1 MKTPTSSEKLTVRS
15 STDELLV
22 VDEWTERIARE
33 MGYSNSDVGDFA
45 ICVTE
50 AVNNA
55 ILHAHHRDES
65 KTIYIHF
72 DRMPDGLQVR
82 VCDEGE
88 GFDYKA
94 LLDPTLPENIMKE
107 GGRGIHVIRHLMD
120 KLEIRPCKT
129 GTEIIMWKRKGAK

>member
-1 MKTPTSSEKLTVRS
+1 MNKPTSSEKLTVRS
-15 STDELLV
+15 STDELPV

-33 MGYSNSDVGDFA
+33 MGYSDSDVGDFA

-55 ILHAHHRDES
+55 ILHAHHSDAS
-65 KTIYIHF
+65 KHVDIHF

-88 GFDYKA
+88 GFDYKE
-94 LLDPTLPENIMKE
+94 LPDPTLPENIMKE
-107 GGRGIHVIRHLMD
+107 GGRGIHVIRNLMD
-120 KLEIRPCKT
+120 RLEIRPCKT
-129 GTEIIMWKRKGAK
+129 GTELIMWKRRESQ